1 MTRRCSHNPRERV
14 EVTIDWCGS
23 CQQWRYVA
31 ELVSAPSHWA
41 GASTRQVMKTA
52 AVPLEDTTPDE
63 TFYLFQSLSELARN
77 AKDLL

>member
-1 MTRRCSHNPRERV
+1 
-14 EVTIDWCGS
+14 
-23 CQQWRYVA
+23 
-31 ELVSAPSHWA
+31 
-41 GASTRQVMKTA
+41 MKTA